1 MTPARVLHV
10 ITGLRIGGAERLVVS
25 AATGLPRDAFEN
37 AVCCL
42 AERGA
47 LATEV
52 EQAGVPVWLV
62 GEFPGLR
69 HPVAFWRLWR
79 IIARYKPQIVHTH
92 LQSANL
98 YGRLAARLAGVPVI
112 VATEHNVYRAKARR
126 YIVVERA
133 LARVTDAIVAVSEQ
147 VRGFLS
153 EQLDVA
159 ARTMRVIPNGVAMPV
174 ADPDRVAALRARLD
188 LPAGDIVLGTV
199 ASLTPKKGHSYLIEA
214 LALAAARSVPCTLVL
229 AGDGP
234 MRPAIEQLAERLG
247 VSSRVRFLGEAE
259 RVADVLAITD
269 VFVLPSLVEGMP
281 LALLEAMR
289 VGRAVVATRVGGVPE
304 LVRDGDNGVL
314 VEPADA
320 AALAEAVATLAADPA
335 RRDHLGDR
343 ARATVERDYT
353 EERYVAALAGL
364 YRELLAAKGAA

>member
-10 ITGLRIGGAERLVVS
+10 ITGLRIGGAERLVVT
-25 AATGLPRDAFEN
+25 AATGLPRDAFES

-47 LATEV
+47 LAGEV
-52 EQAGVPVWLV
+52 EQTGVPVWCV
-62 GEFPGLR
+62 GSYPGLR
-69 HPVAFWRLWR
+69 HPLAFWRLWR
-79 IIARYKPQIVHTH
+79 TIARFRPQIVHTH

-112 VATEHNVYRAKARR
+112 VCTEHNVYRAKARR
-126 YIVVERA
+126 YVVVERA

-153 EQLDVA
+153 EQLGVA
-159 ARTMRVIPNGVAMPV
+159 VEAIRMIPNGVAMPA
-174 ADPDRVAALRARLD
+174 ADPARVAALSERLD
-188 LPAGDIVLGTV
+188 LPDGHVVVGTV
-199 ASLTPKKGHSYLIEA
+199 ASLTPKKGHAYLVEA
-214 LALAAARSVPCTLVL
+214 LALLAARDVPCTLVL

-247 VSSRVRFLGEAE
+247 VSSRVRLLGEAE
-259 RVADVLAITD
+259 RVADVLELTD
-269 VFVLPSLVEGMP
+269 IFVLPSLVEGMP

-320 AALAEAVATLAADPA
+320 EALADAIAALAADPA

-353 EERYVAALAGL
+353 EERYVDALAGL
-364 YRELLAAKGAA
+364 YRELLAAKGTA